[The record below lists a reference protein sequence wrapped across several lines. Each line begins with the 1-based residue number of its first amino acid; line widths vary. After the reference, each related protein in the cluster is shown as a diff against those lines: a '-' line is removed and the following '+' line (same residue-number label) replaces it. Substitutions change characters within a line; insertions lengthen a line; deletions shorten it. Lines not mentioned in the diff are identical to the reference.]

1 MLFVLLIVGAV
12 VLSRAPRSEDELA
25 ADEPLV
31 WADVERQFERV
42 DRAGGRPGPA
52 GTGGPTPPKA
62 LARSESG
69 VGTAAPAGLA
79 ATSPITA
86 TARATHRKATGP
98 IPP

>member
-52 GTGGPTPPKA
+52 GTGGSDPA
-62 LARSESG
+62 QG
-69 VGTAAPAGLA
+69 VGGVGERGRDGGSSGAGRDLSDHRHG
-79 ATSPITA
+79 TGDSPEGD
-86 TARATHRKATGP
+86 GP
-98 IPP
+98 DPP